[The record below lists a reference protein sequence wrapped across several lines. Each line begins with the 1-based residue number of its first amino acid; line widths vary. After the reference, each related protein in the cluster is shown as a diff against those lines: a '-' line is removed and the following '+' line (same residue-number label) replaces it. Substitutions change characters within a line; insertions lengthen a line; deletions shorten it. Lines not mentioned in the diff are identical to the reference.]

1 MEQGFEYSYDEL
13 DTLQKDSAIA
23 SIYQS
28 LRDDLGFSFKTHSA
42 EIPLLEC
49 IIKKLEPI
57 FDEFGM
63 IAKISKKYEKVTIET
78 VEEIYDECKKAR
90 K

>member
-1 MEQGFEYSYDEL
+1 MEQDIEYSYNEL
-13 DTLQKDSAIA
+13 DTIQKDSAIA
-23 SIYQS
+23 SIYHA
-28 LRDDLGFSFKTHSA
+28 LRDGLGFSFKTHSA

-63 IAKISKKYEKVTIET
+63 IAKFSKKYEKITIET
-78 VEEIYDECKKAR
+78 VEKIYNECNKELK
-90 K
+90 